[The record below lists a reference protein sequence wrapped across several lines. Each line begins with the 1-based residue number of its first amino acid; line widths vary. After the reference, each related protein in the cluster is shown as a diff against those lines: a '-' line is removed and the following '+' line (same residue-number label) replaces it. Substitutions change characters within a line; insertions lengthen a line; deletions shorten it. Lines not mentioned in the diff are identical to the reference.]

1 MRIEKGVKVLITGA
15 GSGIGRST
23 AVAVAGLGARVFIT
37 DVNERGLA
45 ETAEIIQ
52 RAGGEVGMS
61 RAFDIADYEAV
72 KSFAADVHRDHG
84 PLDIL
89 MNVAGVA
96 IWGQV
101 EDLKHEHWQKA
112 INVDLWGPI
121 HVIECF
127 LPEIIRAKKGGHLVN
142 VSSAAGLTGAPWHA
156 PYSAAKWGLVGVSEV
171 LRYDM
176 MQHGI
181 GVTVVC
187 PGAVETPLKNTVQ
200 IIGVDQN
207 SHYMQRLKAG
217 FSSHAIPPE
226 KVAQQIIRAVTRNT
240 FLVITSAD
248 IKAVYFF
255 KRKFFPLYHY
265 IMIRISRMLN
275 KARK

>member
-1 MRIEKGVKVLITGA
+1 MKIEKGVKVLITGA

-23 AVAVAGLGARVFIT
+23 AVAVAGLGATMFLT
-37 DVNERGLA
+37 DVNAQGLA
-45 ETAEIIQ
+45 ETAEIIKGQ
-52 RAGGEVGMS
+52 GGEVAAS
-61 RAFDIADYEAV
+61 RAFDIADYEAC
-72 KSFAADVHRDHG
+72 KSFAADVHREHG

-89 MNVAGVA
+89 MNIAGIA

-127 LPEIIRAKKGGHLVN
+127 LPAVIKAGRGGHLVN
-142 VSSAAGLTGAPWHA
+142 VASVAGLTGAPWHA

-176 MQHGI
+176 MQHHI

-187 PGAVETPLKNTVQ
+187 PGAVETPLKHTVQ
-200 IIGVDQN
+200 IIGVDPD
-207 SHYMQRLKAG
+207 SRYVRGMKAG
-217 FSSHAIPPE
+217 FSAHAIPPE
-226 KVAQQIIRAVTRNT
+226 KVAQQIIRAVNRNT
-240 FLVITSAD
+240 FLVLTSFD
-248 IKAVYFF
+248 IKLVYFL
-255 KRKFFPLYHY
+255 KRHFFPLYHY
-265 IMIRISRMLN
+265 TMIRISRMLN
-275 KARK
+275 KAKE